1 MELLLLL
8 NTLFCIQESS
18 LSKSIDSQNIKPAS
32 YEYNLYVL
40 DRITGGQLAS
50 TNDLVIVISRLGK
63 GENPVYNARRL
74 HTVKTYLK
82 ENLHFPENN
91 VITATGEPTNG
102 YGILE
107 IYIKGK
113 KYDSLAA
120 EKNQELWV
128 TEIHNPS
135 SRYYLP
141 KSKNSKTKN

>member
-8 NTLFCIQESS
+8 NTLCCIQESS
-18 LSKSIDSQNIKPAS
+18 LSKNIDSQNIKPTS

-50 TNDLVIVISRLGK
+50 TEDLVIVISRLGK

-74 HTVKTYLK
+74 YTVKTYLK
-82 ENLHFPENN
+82 ENLHFPESN
-91 VITATGEPTNG
+91 IIIATGESTNS

-113 KYDSLAA
+113 KYDTLAA
-120 EKNQELWV
+120 EKNQELWI
-128 TEIHNPS
+128 TEIHNPK

-141 KSKNSKTKN
+141 TPKNTRNKN